1 MRVFKA
7 VDVVSTAI
15 DDCRSSRRCRT
26 GNHHACVL
34 GRILPL
40 ATLLLCILGL
50 PGCGETT
57 RGEAFLGSQA
67 IPGSNIQNCYVVQYR
82 FPDSAEGSQA
92 RQPVYAILWQ
102 GTTVGVVKRS
112 HANWVTAI
120 HGYPLSIDQ
129 SHNAVYALQPD
140 YSLRELPLGPS
151 DQQWIFSAIRSE
163 TAKQLAKEQFWQDRI
178 APQLHQI
185 EAAP

>member
-1 MRVFKA
+1 MRVSNA
-7 VDVVSTAI
+7 LDVVRNPTGGCLS
-15 DDCRSSRRCRT
+15 SSRRRT
-26 GNHHACVL
+26 GNDRTSIFF
-34 GRILPL
+34 RIVGF

-82 FPDSAEGSQA
+82 FPNSAEGSQA

-102 GTTVGVVKRS
+102 GSTAGVVKRS
-112 HANWVTAI
+112 HSNWVTAI
-120 HGYPLSIDQ
+120 HGYPLSIDR

-163 TAKQLAKEQFWQDRI
+163 TAKQLANEQFWQDRI

-185 EAAP
+185 EAAL